1 MLFVFTGGTS
11 SKKGKRQHQVNG
23 VVQHNRISNL
33 VNGLSCL
40 LNKFTPSKY
49 ISKYKVNTLKYHN
62 KLKSPKLK
70 SVGQI
75 LNYPVLHLVAVWQLM
90 SQIHRKQKTDS
101 YNSDVIYEDLLHDT
115 QAK

>member
-1 MLFVFTGGTS
+1 MVYLAYLIDLH
-11 SKKGKRQHQVNG
+11 HQN
-23 VVQHNRISNL
+23 
-33 VNGLSCL
+33 
-40 LNKFTPSKY
+40 
-49 ISKYKVNTLKYHN
+49 ISKYKVNTLKYNN
-62 KLKSPKLK
+62 KFKSPKLK

-75 LNYPVLHLVAVWQLM
+75 LGPIELNRIHLVAAWQLM